1 MLDRRKK
8 EERRMKKNEKLYF
21 HGNGGFEQVDNKGRI
36 KDEEKIAITSANKGL
51 PCETAY
57 FVERDGLGFQMTHT
71 ERQNEESFY
80 THAFCFSGLSIGDIA
95 GKGEENDDISR
106 YIGTVCFASA
116 ADVNKFAES
125 RKEKIEPG
133 WVEIGS
139 KNETSG
145 NKTVPN
151 SNLVWKI
158 INGVI
163 CDKKQVRLIVPTD
176 YDLIATF
183 RCSVIEILKHVP
195 YGMWNR
201 FSFSV
206 NEANSEREVVFA
218 TGNSA
223 KDGEYLID
231 ASYEEA
237 SEPSSNFDWLIWK
250 CVVEDGYR
258 EKFYNEFE
266 SGLSAEACIE
276 DASYASYANAFRLTT
291 YKNLWECFKILS
303 NVLEEN
309 KENKAI
315 AKSQCC
321 EMRFIRE
328 LGMHKKNLGDVLT
341 SPESDFSQCKNL
353 QELDE
358 CIKKYSEFL
367 LRLSMMK
374 MSPNSE
380 LRIDTDA
387 AECLIERAT
396 PLEDQSPDEIIKK
409 THKHHAKLGKGL
421 EYLPALIPD
430 SVIKKRMQELE
441 AENGEA
447 SEKYLEDI
455 KAKLETALLGTS
467 GSSIDVHAG
476 SNEKNEN
483 VGAGR
488 DGACTGSKQ
497 GKNSGS
503 KRKGKQPSEPRKDRN
518 DNVRAKE
525 EPQDEKDTSD
535 SHDAGDLN
543 ADRSRGESDST
554 ATLEKLLEEMKEC
567 KEATIAD
574 DIQEKYS
581 KNVREAIERI
591 ENRIETE
598 RFKKIVEIVERVKNL
613 CCSDDIELLKAD
625 CKKREEADKQK
636 ESVLESMTSFKAFI
650 EWYCE
655 KGKQVNWRGECIDRL
670 RKNIQENVCVD
681 CSVKDLMHAA
691 QFVSGK
697 YDIYEDQTVYDAVKL
712 IIENGLVSIKVNKNK
727 TLDDI
732 REELLYLR
740 YLKPEEGDEYTI
752 KCLTEGYIAGS
763 SGKKNST
770 QEEKIVNQGPD
781 WWRKLKE
788 KLPCRKKT
796 DGNSGESSPFEIKL
810 GVALDLIREVDRRI
824 NNDNGQ
830 SCNHDKGEPT
840 GETRQFSGCSSRKN
854 DASTWDEC
862 KNAQLNESCI
872 RMLKECNLNEN
883 EKTELRRIEN
893 ELKKEFE
900 ESESQYMDSKSSNIR
915 LIVILILLVLIL
927 SFAGIYLYNYF
938 FAEDEELIPTQPPA
952 TTQSPATTQPTVE
965 PTVAPRESEWAKQ
978 LMKASIHMQKAQ
990 AERRKESKGFSRNS
1004 ERLTSAPESNE
1015 PVTTAGSQQ

>member
-1 MLDRRKK
+1 
-8 EERRMKKNEKLYF
+8 MKKNEKLYF

-36 KDEEKIAITSANKGL
+36 EDKKKIAITSANKGL
-51 PCETAY
+51 PCETVY
-57 FVERDGLGFQMTHT
+57 FDESDGLELRMTHT
-71 ERQNEESFY
+71 ERQNEISVY
-80 THAFCFSGLSIGDIA
+80 THAFCFSYLSIGDIA
-95 GKGEENDDISR
+95 GKGAENGDISR

-151 SNLVWKI
+151 RNLVWKI

-201 FSFSV
+201 FGFSV
-206 NEANSEREVVFA
+206 NEANSERMVVFA

-276 DASYASYANAFRLTT
+276 DASYASYANAFRLTA
-291 YKNLWECFKILS
+291 YKNLWERFKILS

-309 KENKAI
+309 KENKTI

-328 LGMHKKNLGDVLT
+328 LGMHRKNLGDVLI

-441 AENGEA
+441 AENGKA

-455 KAKLETALLGTS
+455 KPKLETVLRG
-467 GSSIDVHAG
+467 
-476 SNEKNEN
+476 
-483 VGAGR
+483 
-488 DGACTGSKQ
+488 
-497 GKNSGS
+497 
-503 KRKGKQPSEPRKDRN
+503 
-518 DNVRAKE
+518 
-525 EPQDEKDTSD
+525 TSD
-535 SHDAGDLN
+535 SHDTGDLN
-543 ADRSRGESDST
+543 ADSSRGESDSL
-554 ATLEKLLEEMKEC
+554 ATLKKLLEEMKEC
-567 KEATIAD
+567 KEATIAE
-574 DIQEKYS
+574 DIQKKYS
-581 KNVREAIERI
+581 KNVREAIERTA
-591 ENRIETE
+591 NGIETK
-598 RFKKIVEIVERVKNL
+598 RFEEIVN
-613 CCSDDIELLKAD
+613 CCKCVENFFCEEDIERLEAD
-625 CKKREEADKQK
+625 CEKRKEADEQK
-636 ESVLESMTSFKAFI
+636 ERVLESMTGFKAFI

-670 RKNIQENVCVD
+670 RKNIQENVCVV

-740 YLKPEEGDEYTI
+740 YLKPEEGDDYKI
-752 KCLTEGYIAGS
+752 KCLTEGYLAGS

-770 QEEKIVNQGPD
+770 QEAKVKNQGPTL
-781 WWRKLKE
+781 WRKFKE
-788 KLPCRKKT
+788 KLPCRKET
-796 DGNSGESSPFEIKL
+796 EFEIKL
-810 GVALDLIREVDRRI
+810 GVALDLIRKIEVSL
-824 NNDNGQ
+824 NGDN
-830 SCNHDKGEPT
+830 E
-840 GETRQFSGCSSRKN
+840 RSGDS
-854 DASTWDEC
+854 DWDEC
-862 KNAQLNESCI
+862 KDVQAKRDCI
-872 RMLKECNLNEN
+872 RMLKKCKLSEDKKKKL
-883 EKTELRRIEN
+883 KRIEN

-915 LIVILILLVLIL
+915 LIIILALLVLIL
-927 SFAGIYLYNYF
+927 SFVGIYLYNYF

-965 PTVAPRESEWAKQ
+965 PTVDPRESEWAKQ
-978 LMKASIHMQKAQ
+978 LMKASIYMQKAQ
-990 AERRKESKGFSRNS
+990 AERRKEFSRNS

-1015 PVTTAGSQQ
+1015 PVTTAGTQQ

>member
-1 MLDRRKK
+1 
-8 EERRMKKNEKLYF
+8 
-21 HGNGGFEQVDNKGRI
+21 
-36 KDEEKIAITSANKGL
+36 
-51 PCETAY
+51 
-57 FVERDGLGFQMTHT
+57 
-71 ERQNEESFY
+71 
-80 THAFCFSGLSIGDIA
+80 
-95 GKGEENDDISR
+95 
-106 YIGTVCFASA
+106 
-116 ADVNKFAES
+116 
-125 RKEKIEPG
+125 
-133 WVEIGS
+133 
-139 KNETSG
+139 
-145 NKTVPN
+145 
-151 SNLVWKI
+151 
-158 INGVI
+158 
-163 CDKKQVRLIVPTD
+163 
-176 YDLIATF
+176 
-183 RCSVIEILKHVP
+183 
-195 YGMWNR
+195 MWNR

-291 YKNLWECFKILS
+291 YKNLWECFKIIS

-441 AENGEA
+441 AENGKA

-455 KAKLETALLGTS
+455 KPELETALLGTS
-467 GSSIDVHAG
+467 GSLTDSSADSEEIG
-476 SNEKNEN
+476 ES
-483 VGAGR
+483 VGTGQ
-488 DGACTGSKQ
+488 GQTCTGPTR
-497 GKNSGS
+497 GKNSRL
-503 KRKGKQPSEPRKDRN
+503 KRGKDGRSMAEP
-518 DNVRAKE
+518 

-581 KNVREAIERI
+581 KNVREEIERI

-697 YDIYEDQTVYDAVKL
+697 YDIYEEQYVYDAVKL

-752 KCLTEGYIAGS
+752 KCLTEGYLAGS

-770 QEEKIVNQGPD
+770 QEEKIKNQGPER
-781 WWRKLKE
+781 WRKFKE
-788 KLPCRKKT
+788 KLPCRKET
-796 DGNSGESSPFEIKL
+796 EFEIKL
-810 GVALDLIREVDRRI
+810 GVALDLIRKIEVSL
-824 NNDNGQ
+824 NGDNERSGA
-830 SCNHDKGEPT
+830 SDSGNASD
-840 GETRQFSGCSSRKN
+840 ETSSSFSSLSRKN
-854 DASTWDEC
+854 VTSIWDEC
-862 KNAQLNESCI
+862 KDVQAKRDCI
-872 RMLKECNLNEN
+872 RMLKKCKLSEDKKNKL
-883 EKTELRRIEN
+883 KRIEN

-915 LIVILILLVLIL
+915 LIIILALVVLIL

-952 TTQSPATTQPTVE
+952 TAQSTAESISEVSIPTQPPATTLPTEAELVE
-965 PTVAPRESEWAKQ
+965 PPDRSVKELYNEWVRKQ
-978 LMKASIHMQKAQ
+978 Y
-990 AERRKESKGFSRNS
+990 
-1004 ERLTSAPESNE
+1004 TSAQ
-1015 PVTTAGSQQ
+1015 GSAPTENTSR

>member
-1 MLDRRKK
+1 
-8 EERRMKKNEKLYF
+8 MKKNEKLYF

-36 KDEEKIAITSANKGL
+36 EDKKKIAITSANKGL
-51 PCETAY
+51 PCETVY
-57 FVERDGLGFQMTHT
+57 FDESDGLELRMTHT
-71 ERQNEESFY
+71 ERQNEISVY
-80 THAFCFSGLSIGDIA
+80 THAFCFSYLSIGDIA
-95 GKGEENDDISR
+95 GKGAENGDISR

-151 SNLVWKI
+151 RNLVWKI

-201 FSFSV
+201 FGFSV
-206 NEANSEREVVFA
+206 NEANSERMVVFA

-276 DASYASYANAFRLTT
+276 DASYASYANAFRLTA
-291 YKNLWECFKILS
+291 YKNLWERFKILS

-309 KENKAI
+309 KENKTI

-328 LGMHKKNLGDVLT
+328 LGMHRKNLGDVLI

-441 AENGEA
+441 AENGKA

-455 KAKLETALLGTS
+455 KPKLETVLRG
-467 GSSIDVHAG
+467 
-476 SNEKNEN
+476 
-483 VGAGR
+483 
-488 DGACTGSKQ
+488 
-497 GKNSGS
+497 
-503 KRKGKQPSEPRKDRN
+503 
-518 DNVRAKE
+518 
-525 EPQDEKDTSD
+525 TSD
-535 SHDAGDLN
+535 SHDTGDLN
-543 ADRSRGESDST
+543 ADSSRGESDSL
-554 ATLEKLLEEMKEC
+554 ATLKKLLEEMKEC
-567 KEATIAD
+567 KEATIAE
-574 DIQEKYS
+574 DIQKKYS
-581 KNVREAIERI
+581 KNVREAIERTA
-591 ENRIETE
+591 NGIETK
-598 RFKKIVEIVERVKNL
+598 RFEEIVN
-613 CCSDDIELLKAD
+613 CCKCVENFFCEEDIERLEAD
-625 CKKREEADKQK
+625 CEKRKEADKQK
-636 ESVLESMTSFKAFI
+636 ERVLESMTGFKAFI

-670 RKNIQENVCVD
+670 RKNIQETVCVV

-740 YLKPEEGDEYTI
+740 YLKPEEGDDYKI
-752 KCLTEGYIAGS
+752 KCLTEGYLAGS

-770 QEEKIVNQGPD
+770 QEAKVKNQGPTL
-781 WWRKLKE
+781 WRKFKE
-788 KLPCRKKT
+788 KLPCRKET
-796 DGNSGESSPFEIKL
+796 EFEIKL
-810 GVALDLIREVDRRI
+810 GVALDLIRKIEVSL
-824 NNDNGQ
+824 NGDN
-830 SCNHDKGEPT
+830 E
-840 GETRQFSGCSSRKN
+840 RSGDS
-854 DASTWDEC
+854 DWDEC
-862 KNAQLNESCI
+862 KDVQAKRDCI
-872 RMLKECNLNEN
+872 RMLKKCKLSEDKKKKL
-883 EKTELRRIEN
+883 KRIEN

-915 LIVILILLVLIL
+915 LIIILALLVLIL
-927 SFAGIYLYNYF
+927 SFVGIYLYNYF

-965 PTVAPRESEWAKQ
+965 PTVDPRESEWAKQ
-978 LMKASIHMQKAQ
+978 LMKASIYMQKAQ
-990 AERRKESKGFSRNS
+990 AERRKEFSRNS

-1015 PVTTAGSQQ
+1015 PVTTAGTQQ

>member
-1 MLDRRKK
+1 
-8 EERRMKKNEKLYF
+8 MKKNEKLYF

-36 KDEEKIAITSANKGL
+36 EDKKKIAITSANKGL
-51 PCETAY
+51 PCETVY
-57 FVERDGLGFQMTHT
+57 FDESDGLELRMTHT
-71 ERQNEESFY
+71 ERQNEISVY
-80 THAFCFSGLSIGDIA
+80 THAFCFSYLSIGDIA
-95 GKGEENDDISR
+95 GKGAENGDISR

-151 SNLVWKI
+151 RNLVWKI

-201 FSFSV
+201 FGFSV
-206 NEANSEREVVFA
+206 NEANSERMVVFA

-276 DASYASYANAFRLTT
+276 DASYASYANAFRLTA
-291 YKNLWECFKILS
+291 YKNLWERFKILS

-309 KENKAI
+309 KENKTI

-328 LGMHKKNLGDVLT
+328 LGMHRKNLGDVLI

-441 AENGEA
+441 AENGKA

-455 KAKLETALLGTS
+455 KPKLETVLRG
-467 GSSIDVHAG
+467 
-476 SNEKNEN
+476 
-483 VGAGR
+483 
-488 DGACTGSKQ
+488 
-497 GKNSGS
+497 
-503 KRKGKQPSEPRKDRN
+503 
-518 DNVRAKE
+518 
-525 EPQDEKDTSD
+525 TSD
-535 SHDAGDLN
+535 SHDTGDLN
-543 ADRSRGESDST
+543 ADSSRGESDSL
-554 ATLEKLLEEMKEC
+554 ATLKKLLEEMKEC
-567 KEATIAD
+567 KEATIAE
-574 DIQEKYS
+574 DIQKKYS
-581 KNVREAIERI
+581 KNVREAIERTA
-591 ENRIETE
+591 NGIETK
-598 RFKKIVEIVERVKNL
+598 RFEEIVN
-613 CCSDDIELLKAD
+613 CCKCVENFFCEEDIERLEAD
-625 CKKREEADKQK
+625 CEKRKEADKQK
-636 ESVLESMTSFKAFI
+636 ERVLESMTGFKAFI

-670 RKNIQENVCVD
+670 RKNIQENVCVV

-740 YLKPEEGDEYTI
+740 YLKPEEGDDYKI
-752 KCLTEGYIAGS
+752 KCLTEGYLAGS

-770 QEEKIVNQGPD
+770 QEAKVKNQGPTL
-781 WWRKLKE
+781 WRKFKE
-788 KLPCRKKT
+788 KLPCRKET
-796 DGNSGESSPFEIKL
+796 EFEIKL
-810 GVALDLIREVDRRI
+810 GVALDLIRKIEVSL
-824 NNDNGQ
+824 NGDN
-830 SCNHDKGEPT
+830 E
-840 GETRQFSGCSSRKN
+840 RSGDS
-854 DASTWDEC
+854 DWDEC
-862 KNAQLNESCI
+862 KDVQAKRDCI
-872 RMLKECNLNEN
+872 RMLKKCKLSEDKKKKL
-883 EKTELRRIEN
+883 KRIEN

-915 LIVILILLVLIL
+915 LIIILALLVLIL
-927 SFAGIYLYNYF
+927 SFVGIYLYNYF

-965 PTVAPRESEWAKQ
+965 PTVDPRESEWAKQ
-978 LMKASIHMQKAQ
+978 LMKASIYMQKAQ
-990 AERRKESKGFSRNS
+990 AERRKEFSRNS
-1004 ERLTSAPESNE
+1004 ERLTSALESNE
-1015 PVTTAGSQQ
+1015 PVTTAGTQQ

>member
-1 MLDRRKK
+1 
-8 EERRMKKNEKLYF
+8 MKKNEKLYF

-36 KDEEKIAITSANKGL
+36 EDKKKIAITSANKGL
-51 PCETAY
+51 PCETVY
-57 FVERDGLGFQMTHT
+57 FDESDGLELRMTHT
-71 ERQNEESFY
+71 ERQNEISVY
-80 THAFCFSGLSIGDIA
+80 THAFCFSYLSIGDIA
-95 GKGEENDDISR
+95 GKGAENGDISR

-151 SNLVWKI
+151 RNLVWKI

-201 FSFSV
+201 FGFSV
-206 NEANSEREVVFA
+206 NEANSERMVVFA

-276 DASYASYANAFRLTT
+276 DASYASYANAFRLTA
-291 YKNLWECFKILS
+291 YKNLWERFKILS

-309 KENKAI
+309 KENKTI

-328 LGMHKKNLGDVLT
+328 LGMHRKNLGDVLI

-441 AENGEA
+441 AENGKA

-455 KAKLETALLGTS
+455 KPKLETVLRG
-467 GSSIDVHAG
+467 
-476 SNEKNEN
+476 
-483 VGAGR
+483 
-488 DGACTGSKQ
+488 
-497 GKNSGS
+497 
-503 KRKGKQPSEPRKDRN
+503 
-518 DNVRAKE
+518 
-525 EPQDEKDTSD
+525 TSD
-535 SHDAGDLN
+535 SHDTGDLN
-543 ADRSRGESDST
+543 ADSSRGESDSL
-554 ATLEKLLEEMKEC
+554 ATLKKLLEEMKEC
-567 KEATIAD
+567 KEATIAE
-574 DIQEKYS
+574 DIQKKYS
-581 KNVREAIERI
+581 KNVREAIERTA
-591 ENRIETE
+591 NGIETK
-598 RFKKIVEIVERVKNL
+598 RFEEIVN
-613 CCSDDIELLKAD
+613 CCKCVENFFCKEDIERLEAD
-625 CKKREEADKQK
+625 CEKRKEADKQK
-636 ESVLESMTSFKAFI
+636 ERVLESMTGFKAFI

-670 RKNIQENVCVD
+670 RKNIQENVCVV

-740 YLKPEEGDEYTI
+740 YLKPEEGDDYKI
-752 KCLTEGYIAGS
+752 KCLTEGYLAGS

-770 QEEKIVNQGPD
+770 QEAKVKNQGPTL
-781 WWRKLKE
+781 WRKFKE
-788 KLPCRKKT
+788 KLPCRKET
-796 DGNSGESSPFEIKL
+796 EFEIKL
-810 GVALDLIREVDRRI
+810 GVALDLIRKIEVSL
-824 NNDNGQ
+824 NGDN
-830 SCNHDKGEPT
+830 E
-840 GETRQFSGCSSRKN
+840 RSGDS
-854 DASTWDEC
+854 DWDEC
-862 KNAQLNESCI
+862 KDVQAKRDCI
-872 RMLKECNLNEN
+872 RMLKKCKLSEDKKKKL
-883 EKTELRRIEN
+883 KRIEN

-915 LIVILILLVLIL
+915 LIIILALLVLIL
-927 SFAGIYLYNYF
+927 SFVGIYLYNYF

-965 PTVAPRESEWAKQ
+965 PTVDPRESEWAKQ
-978 LMKASIHMQKAQ
+978 LMKASIYMQKAQ
-990 AERRKESKGFSRNS
+990 AERRKEFSRNS

-1015 PVTTAGSQQ
+1015 PVTTAGTQQ

>member
-36 KDEEKIAITSANKGL
+36 EDKKKIAITSANKGL
-51 PCETAY
+51 PCETVY
-57 FVERDGLGFQMTHT
+57 FDESDGLELRMTHT
-71 ERQNEESFY
+71 ERQNEIAFY
-80 THAFCFSGLSIGDIA
+80 THAFCFSYLSIGDIA

-151 SNLVWKI
+151 RNLVWKI

-441 AENGEA
+441 AENGKA

-455 KAKLETALLGTS
+455 KPELETALLGTS
-467 GSSIDVHAG
+467 GSLTDSSADSEEIG
-476 SNEKNEN
+476 ES
-483 VGAGR
+483 VGTGQ
-488 DGACTGSKQ
+488 GQTCTGPTR
-497 GKNSGS
+497 GKNSRL
-503 KRKGKQPSEPRKDRN
+503 KRGKDGRSMAEP
-518 DNVRAKE
+518 

-581 KNVREAIERI
+581 KNVREEIERI

-697 YDIYEDQTVYDAVKL
+697 YDIYEEQYVYDAVKL

-752 KCLTEGYIAGS
+752 KCLTEGYLAGS

-770 QEEKIVNQGPD
+770 QEEKIKNQGPER
-781 WWRKLKE
+781 WRKFKE
-788 KLPCRKKT
+788 KLPCRKET
-796 DGNSGESSPFEIKL
+796 EFEIKL
-810 GVALDLIREVDRRI
+810 GVALDLIRKIEVSL
-824 NNDNGQ
+824 NGDNERSGA
-830 SCNHDKGEPT
+830 SDSGNASD
-840 GETRQFSGCSSRKN
+840 ETSSSFSSLSRKN
-854 DASTWDEC
+854 VTSIWDEC
-862 KNAQLNESCI
+862 KDVQAKRDCI
-872 RMLKECNLNEN
+872 RMLKKCKLSEDKKKKL
-883 EKTELRRIEN
+883 KQIEN

-915 LIVILILLVLIL
+915 LIIILALVVLIL

-938 FAEDEELIPTQPPA
+938 FAEDEEPIPTQPPATAQPTVEPTSEAPIPTQPPA
-952 TTQSPATTQPTVE
+952 TTLPTEAELVE
-965 PTVAPRESEWAKQ
+965 PPDRSVKEQYNEWVRKQ
-978 LMKASIHMQKAQ
+978 Y
-990 AERRKESKGFSRNS
+990 
-1004 ERLTSAPESNE
+1004 TSAQ
-1015 PVTTAGSQQ
+1015 GSAPTENTSR

>member
-1 MLDRRKK
+1 
-8 EERRMKKNEKLYF
+8 MKKNEKLYF

-36 KDEEKIAITSANKGL
+36 ENEEKIAITSANKGL
-51 PCETAY
+51 PCETVY
-57 FVERDGLGFQMTHT
+57 FDESDGLELRMTHT
-71 ERQNEESFY
+71 ERQNEIAFY

-133 WVEIGS
+133 WIEIGS

-151 SNLVWKI
+151 RNLVWKI

-206 NEANSEREVVFA
+206 NEADSKCKVVFE

-231 ASYEEA
+231 APYNEK
-237 SEPSSNFDWLIWK
+237 SEPRNNFDWLIWK

-380 LRIDTDA
+380 LRIDTGA

-430 SVIKKRMQELE
+430 SVIKKRMQKLE
-441 AENGEA
+441 AKNREA

-455 KAKLETALLGTS
+455 KPKLETALRGTS
-467 GSSIDVHAG
+467 GSLTNG
-476 SNEKNEN
+476 SADSEAKDES
-483 VGAGR
+483 VGTGQ
-488 DGACTGSKQ
+488 GKTCTGLKQ
-497 GKNSGS
+497 GK
-503 KRKGKQPSEPRKDRN
+503 KRRPRRKGKQPSESGKDRN

-543 ADRSRGESDST
+543 ADRSRGESDPT
-554 ATLEKLLEEMKEC
+554 ATLKKLLEEMKER
-567 KEATIAD
+567 KEATID
-574 DIQEKYS
+574 KDIRQKYS

-591 ENRIETE
+591 ANGIETK
-598 RFKKIVEIVERVKNL
+598 RFEKIVNCCKCVENFF
-613 CCSDDIELLKAD
+613 CEEDIERLEAD
-625 CKKREEADKQK
+625 CEKRKEADKQK
-636 ESVLESMTSFKAFI
+636 ESVLKSMTGFKAFI

-655 KGKQVNWRGECIDRL
+655 KGKQVNWQGECIDRL
-670 RKNIQENVCVD
+670 RKNISEQGCVD

-712 IIENGLVSIKVNKNK
+712 IIENGLVSIMASRSK
-727 TLDDI
+727 TLADI

-740 YLKPEEGDEYTI
+740 YLKPEEGDDYKI
-752 KCLTEGYIAGS
+752 KCLTEGYLAGS

-770 QEEKIVNQGPD
+770 QEEKIQNKGSKHL
-781 WWRKLKE
+781 RRLKE
-788 KLPCRKKT
+788 KHPCRKET
-796 DGNSGESSPFEIKL
+796 EFEIKL
-810 GVALDLIREVDRRI
+810 GVALDLIRKIEVSL
-824 NNDNGQ
+824 NGDNERSGA
-830 SCNHDKGEPT
+830 SDSGNASD
-840 GETRQFSGCSSRKN
+840 ETSSSSSSLSRKN
-854 DASTWDEC
+854 VTSIWDEC
-862 KNAQLNESCI
+862 KDVQAKRDCI
-872 RMLKECNLNEN
+872 RMLKKCKLSEDKKKKL
-883 EKTELRRIEN
+883 KRIEN
-893 ELKKEFE
+893 ELKK
-900 ESESQYMDSKSSNIR
+900 SLKSR
-915 LIVILILLVLIL
+915 
-927 SFAGIYLYNYF
+927 
-938 FAEDEELIPTQPPA
+938 
-952 TTQSPATTQPTVE
+952 
-965 PTVAPRESEWAKQ
+965 R
-978 LMKASIHMQKAQ
+978 ASIWTLNRAIY
-990 AERRKESKGFSRNS
+990 G
-1004 ERLTSAPESNE
+1004 
-1015 PVTTAGSQQ
+1015 

>member
-1 MLDRRKK
+1 
-8 EERRMKKNEKLYF
+8 MKKNEKLYF

-36 KDEEKIAITSANKGL
+36 EDKKKIAITSANKGL
-51 PCETAY
+51 PCETVY
-57 FVERDGLGFQMTHT
+57 FDESDGLELRMTHT
-71 ERQNEESFY
+71 ERQNEISVY
-80 THAFCFSGLSIGDIA
+80 THAFCFYYLSIGDIA
-95 GKGEENDDISR
+95 GKGAENGDISR

-151 SNLVWKI
+151 RNLVWKI

-201 FSFSV
+201 FGFSV
-206 NEANSEREVVFA
+206 NEANSERMVVFA

-276 DASYASYANAFRLTT
+276 DASYASYANAFRLTA
-291 YKNLWECFKILS
+291 YKNLWERFKILS

-309 KENKAI
+309 KENKTI

-328 LGMHKKNLGDVLT
+328 LGMHRKNLGDVLI

-441 AENGEA
+441 AENGKA

-455 KAKLETALLGTS
+455 KPKLETVLRG
-467 GSSIDVHAG
+467 
-476 SNEKNEN
+476 
-483 VGAGR
+483 
-488 DGACTGSKQ
+488 
-497 GKNSGS
+497 
-503 KRKGKQPSEPRKDRN
+503 
-518 DNVRAKE
+518 
-525 EPQDEKDTSD
+525 TSD
-535 SHDAGDLN
+535 SHDTGDLN
-543 ADRSRGESDST
+543 ADSSRGESDSL
-554 ATLEKLLEEMKEC
+554 ATLKKLLEEMKEC
-567 KEATIAD
+567 KEATIAE
-574 DIQEKYS
+574 DIQKKYS
-581 KNVREAIERI
+581 KNVREAIERTA
-591 ENRIETE
+591 NGIETK
-598 RFKKIVEIVERVKNL
+598 RFEEIVN
-613 CCSDDIELLKAD
+613 CCKCVENFFCEEDIERLEAD
-625 CKKREEADKQK
+625 CEKRKEADKQK
-636 ESVLESMTSFKAFI
+636 ERVLESMTGFKAFI

-670 RKNIQENVCVD
+670 RKNIQENVCVV

-740 YLKPEEGDEYTI
+740 YLKPEEGDDYKI
-752 KCLTEGYIAGS
+752 KCLTEGYLAGS

-770 QEEKIVNQGPD
+770 QEAKVKNQGPTL
-781 WWRKLKE
+781 WRKFKE
-788 KLPCRKKT
+788 KLPCRKET
-796 DGNSGESSPFEIKL
+796 EFEIKL
-810 GVALDLIREVDRRI
+810 GVALDLIRKIEVSL
-824 NNDNGQ
+824 NGDN
-830 SCNHDKGEPT
+830 E
-840 GETRQFSGCSSRKN
+840 RSGDS
-854 DASTWDEC
+854 DWDEC
-862 KNAQLNESCI
+862 KDVQAKRDCI
-872 RMLKECNLNEN
+872 RMLKKCKLSEDKKKKL
-883 EKTELRRIEN
+883 KRIEN

-915 LIVILILLVLIL
+915 LIIILALLVLIL

-965 PTVAPRESEWAKQ
+965 PTVDPRESEWAKQ
-978 LMKASIHMQKAQ
+978 LMKASIYMQKAQ
-990 AERRKESKGFSRNS
+990 AERRKEFSRNS

-1015 PVTTAGSQQ
+1015 PVTTAGTQQ

>member
-1 MLDRRKK
+1 
-8 EERRMKKNEKLYF
+8 MKKNEKLYF

-36 KDEEKIAITSANKGL
+36 EDKKKIAITSANKGL
-51 PCETAY
+51 PCETVY
-57 FVERDGLGFQMTHT
+57 FDESDGLELRMTHT
-71 ERQNEESFY
+71 ERQNEISVY
-80 THAFCFSGLSIGDIA
+80 THAFCFSYLSIGDIA
-95 GKGEENDDISR
+95 GKGAENGDISR
-106 YIGTVCFASA
+106 YIGTVCFAST

-151 SNLVWKI
+151 RNLVWKI

-201 FSFSV
+201 FGFSV
-206 NEANSEREVVFA
+206 NEANSERMVVFA

-276 DASYASYANAFRLTT
+276 DASYASYANAFRLTA
-291 YKNLWECFKILS
+291 YKNLWERFKILS

-309 KENKAI
+309 KENKTI

-328 LGMHKKNLGDVLT
+328 LGMHRKNLGDVLI

-441 AENGEA
+441 AENGKA

-455 KAKLETALLGTS
+455 KPKLETVLRG
-467 GSSIDVHAG
+467 
-476 SNEKNEN
+476 
-483 VGAGR
+483 
-488 DGACTGSKQ
+488 
-497 GKNSGS
+497 
-503 KRKGKQPSEPRKDRN
+503 
-518 DNVRAKE
+518 
-525 EPQDEKDTSD
+525 TSD
-535 SHDAGDLN
+535 SHDTGDLN
-543 ADRSRGESDST
+543 ADSSRGESDSL
-554 ATLEKLLEEMKEC
+554 ATLKKLLEEMKEC
-567 KEATIAD
+567 KEATIAE
-574 DIQEKYS
+574 DIQKKYS
-581 KNVREAIERI
+581 KNVREAIERTA
-591 ENRIETE
+591 NGIETK
-598 RFKKIVEIVERVKNL
+598 RFEEIVN
-613 CCSDDIELLKAD
+613 CCKCVENFFCEEDIERLEAD
-625 CKKREEADKQK
+625 CEKRKEADKQK
-636 ESVLESMTSFKAFI
+636 ERVLESMTGFKAFI

-670 RKNIQENVCVD
+670 RKNIQENVCVV

-740 YLKPEEGDEYTI
+740 YLKPEEGDDYKI
-752 KCLTEGYIAGS
+752 KCLTEGYLAGS

-770 QEEKIVNQGPD
+770 QEAKVKNQGPTL
-781 WWRKLKE
+781 WRKFKE
-788 KLPCRKKT
+788 KLPCRKET
-796 DGNSGESSPFEIKL
+796 EFEIKL
-810 GVALDLIREVDRRI
+810 GVALDLIRKIEVSL
-824 NNDNGQ
+824 NGDN
-830 SCNHDKGEPT
+830 E
-840 GETRQFSGCSSRKN
+840 RSG
-854 DASTWDEC
+854 
-862 KNAQLNESCI
+862 
-872 RMLKECNLNEN
+872 
-883 EKTELRRIEN
+883 
-893 ELKKEFE
+893 
-900 ESESQYMDSKSSNIR
+900 DS
-915 LIVILILLVLIL
+915 
-927 SFAGIYLYNYF
+927 F
-938 FAEDEELIPTQPPA
+938 
-952 TTQSPATTQPTVE
+952 
-965 PTVAPRESEWAKQ
+965 
-978 LMKASIHMQKAQ
+978 MM
-990 AERRKESKGFSRNS
+990 
-1004 ERLTSAPESNE
+1004 
-1015 PVTTAGSQQ
+1015 

>member
-1 MLDRRKK
+1 
-8 EERRMKKNEKLYF
+8 MKKNEKLYF

-36 KDEEKIAITSANKGL
+36 ENEEKIAITSANKGL
-51 PCETAY
+51 PCETVY
-57 FVERDGLGFQMTHT
+57 FDESDGLELRMTHT
-71 ERQNEESFY
+71 ERQNEIAFY
-80 THAFCFSGLSIGDIA
+80 THAFCFSYLSIGDIA

-106 YIGTVCFASA
+106 YIETVCFASA

-151 SNLVWKI
+151 RNLVWKI

-430 SVIKKRMQELE
+430 SVIKKRRQELE
-441 AENGEA
+441 AENRKA

-497 GKNSGS
+497 GENRGS
-503 KRKGKQPSEPRKDRN
+503 KRKGKQPSEPRKDEH
-518 DNVRAKE
+518 DNVRAE
-525 EPQDEKDTSD
+525 EESQDKKNTCGSYDT
-535 SHDAGDLN
+535 GDLN
-543 ADRSRGESDST
+543 ADSSRGESDSLT
-554 ATLEKLLEEMKEC
+554 AFNELLKEMKEY
-567 KEATIAD
+567 KEATVDEEIKK
-574 DIQEKYS
+574 KYS
-581 KNVREAIERI
+581 NTVCEVIERI
-591 ENRIETE
+591 ANGIETE
-598 RFKKIVEIVERVKNL
+598 RFEKIVNCCKCVENFFRGE
-613 CCSDDIELLKAD
+613 DIKRLEAD
-625 CKKREEADKQK
+625 CEKRKEADKQK
-636 ESVLESMTSFKAFI
+636 ERVLESMTSFKAFI

-670 RKNIQENVCVD
+670 RKNISEQGCVD

-712 IIENGLVSIKVNKNK
+712 IIENGLVSIMASRSK
-727 TLDDI
+727 TLADI

-740 YLKPEEGDEYTI
+740 YLKPEEGDDYKI
-752 KCLTEGYIAGS
+752 KCLTEGYLAGS

-770 QEEKIVNQGPD
+770 QEEKIQNKGSKHL
-781 WWRKLKE
+781 RRLKE
-788 KLPCRKKT
+788 KHPCRKET
-796 DGNSGESSPFEIKL
+796 EFEIKL
-810 GVALDLIREVDRRI
+810 GVALDLIRKIEVSL
-824 NNDNGQ
+824 NG
-830 SCNHDKGEPT
+830 DDE
-840 GETRQFSGCSSRKN
+840 RSGDS
-854 DASTWDEC
+854 DWDEC
-862 KNAQLNESCI
+862 KDVQAKRDCI
-872 RMLKECNLNEN
+872 RMLKKCKLSEDKKKKL
-883 EKTELRRIEN
+883 KQIEN

-900 ESESQYMDSKSSNIR
+900 ESKSQYMDSKSSNIR
-915 LIVILILLVLIL
+915 LIIILALVVLIL

-938 FAEDEELIPTQPPA
+938 FAEDEEPIPTQPPATAQPTVEPTSEAPIPTQPPA
-952 TTQSPATTQPTVE
+952 TTLPTEAELVE
-965 PTVAPRESEWAKQ
+965 PPDRSVKEQYNEWVRKQ
-978 LMKASIHMQKAQ
+978 Y
-990 AERRKESKGFSRNS
+990 
-1004 ERLTSAPESNE
+1004 TSAQ
-1015 PVTTAGSQQ
+1015 GSAPTENTSR

>member
-21 HGNGGFEQVDNKGRI
+21 HGNGGYEQVDNKGRI
-36 KDEEKIAITSANKGL
+36 KDEEKIAITSANESM
-51 PCETAY
+51 PCETVY
-57 FVERDGLGFQMTHT
+57 FDEKDGLELRMTHT
-71 ERQNEESFY
+71 ERQNEIAFY
-80 THAFCFSGLSIGDIA
+80 THAFCFSYLSIGDIA

-151 SNLVWKI
+151 RNLVWKI

-430 SVIKKRMQELE
+430 SVIKKRRQELE

-455 KAKLETALLGTS
+455 KPKLETALRGTS
-467 GSSIDVHAG
+467 GSLTNG
-476 SNEKNEN
+476 SADSEAKDES
-483 VGAGR
+483 VGTGQ
-488 DGACTGSKQ
+488 GKTCTGLKQ
-497 GKNSGS
+497 GK
-503 KRKGKQPSEPRKDRN
+503 KRRPRRKGKQPSEPRKDRN

-543 ADRSRGESDST
+543 ADRSRGESDPII
-554 ATLEKLLEEMKEC
+554 AALKKLLEEMKEC
-567 KEATIAD
+567 KEATIAE
-574 DIQEKYS
+574 DIQKKYS
-581 KNVREAIERI
+581 KNVREAIERTA
-591 ENRIETE
+591 NGIETK
-598 RFKKIVEIVERVKNL
+598 RFEEIVN
-613 CCSDDIELLKAD
+613 CCKCVENFFCEEDIERLKAD
-625 CKKREEADKQK
+625 CEKRKEADKQK
-636 ESVLESMTSFKAFI
+636 ESVLKSMTGFKAFI

-655 KGKQVNWRGECIDRL
+655 KGKQVNWQGECIDRL
-670 RKNIQENVCVD
+670 RKNISEQGCVD

-697 YDIYEDQTVYDAVKL
+697 YDIYEEQYVYDAVKL

-752 KCLTEGYIAGS
+752 KCLTEGYLAGS

-770 QEEKIVNQGPD
+770 QEEKIKNQGPER
-781 WWRKLKE
+781 WRKFKE
-788 KLPCRKKT
+788 KLPCRKET
-796 DGNSGESSPFEIKL
+796 EFEIKL
-810 GVALDLIREVDRRI
+810 GVALDLIRKIEVSL
-824 NNDNGQ
+824 NGDNERSGA
-830 SCNHDKGEPT
+830 SDSGNASD
-840 GETRQFSGCSSRKN
+840 ETSSSFSSLSRKN
-854 DASTWDEC
+854 VTSIWDEC
-862 KNAQLNESCI
+862 KDVQAKRDCI
-872 RMLKECNLNEN
+872 RMLKKCKLSEDKKNKL
-883 EKTELRRIEN
+883 KRIEN

-915 LIVILILLVLIL
+915 LIIILALVVLIL

-952 TTQSPATTQPTVE
+952 TAQSTAESISEVSIPTQPPATTLPTEAELVE
-965 PTVAPRESEWAKQ
+965 PPDRSVKELYNEWVRKQ
-978 LMKASIHMQKAQ
+978 Y
-990 AERRKESKGFSRNS
+990 
-1004 ERLTSAPESNE
+1004 TSAQ
-1015 PVTTAGSQQ
+1015 GSAPTENTSR

>member
-1 MLDRRKK
+1 
-8 EERRMKKNEKLYF
+8 MKKNEKLYF
-21 HGNGGFEQVDNKGRI
+21 HGNGGYEQVDNKGRI
-36 KDEEKIAITSANKGL
+36 KDEEKIAITSANESM
-51 PCETAY
+51 PCETVY
-57 FVERDGLGFQMTHT
+57 FDEKDGLELRMTHT
-71 ERQNEESFY
+71 ERQNEIAFY
-80 THAFCFSGLSIGDIA
+80 THAFCFSYLSIGDIA

-151 SNLVWKI
+151 RNLVWKI

-430 SVIKKRMQELE
+430 SVIKKRRQELE

-455 KAKLETALLGTS
+455 KPKLETALRGTS
-467 GSSIDVHAG
+467 GSLTNG
-476 SNEKNEN
+476 SADSEAKDES
-483 VGAGR
+483 VGTGQ
-488 DGACTGSKQ
+488 GKTCTGLKQ
-497 GKNSGS
+497 GK
-503 KRKGKQPSEPRKDRN
+503 KRRPRRKGKQPSEPRKDRN

-543 ADRSRGESDST
+543 ADRSRGESDPII
-554 ATLEKLLEEMKEC
+554 AALKKLLEEMKEC
-567 KEATIAD
+567 KEATIAE
-574 DIQEKYS
+574 DIQKKYS
-581 KNVREAIERI
+581 KNVREAIERTA
-591 ENRIETE
+591 NGIETK
-598 RFKKIVEIVERVKNL
+598 RFEEIVN
-613 CCSDDIELLKAD
+613 CCKCVENFFCEEDIERLKAD
-625 CKKREEADKQK
+625 CEKRKEADKQK
-636 ESVLESMTSFKAFI
+636 ESVLKSMTGFKAFI

-655 KGKQVNWRGECIDRL
+655 KGKQVNWQGECIDRL
-670 RKNIQENVCVD
+670 RKNISEQGCVD

-697 YDIYEDQTVYDAVKL
+697 YDIYEEQYVYDAVKL

-752 KCLTEGYIAGS
+752 KCLTEGYLAGS

-770 QEEKIVNQGPD
+770 QEEKIKNQGPER
-781 WWRKLKE
+781 WRKFKE
-788 KLPCRKKT
+788 KLPCRKET
-796 DGNSGESSPFEIKL
+796 EFEI
-810 GVALDLIREVDRRI
+810 
-824 NNDNGQ
+824 
-830 SCNHDKGEPT
+830 
-840 GETRQFSGCSSRKN
+840 
-854 DASTWDEC
+854 
-862 KNAQLNESCI
+862 
-872 RMLKECNLNEN
+872 
-883 EKTELRRIEN
+883 
-893 ELKKEFE
+893 
-900 ESESQYMDSKSSNIR
+900 
-915 LIVILILLVLIL
+915 
-927 SFAGIYLYNYF
+927 
-938 FAEDEELIPTQPPA
+938 
-952 TTQSPATTQPTVE
+952 
-965 PTVAPRESEWAKQ
+965 
-978 LMKASIHMQKAQ
+978 
-990 AERRKESKGFSRNS
+990 
-1004 ERLTSAPESNE
+1004 
-1015 PVTTAGSQQ
+1015 

>member
-36 KDEEKIAITSANKGL
+36 EDKKKIAITSANKGL
-51 PCETAY
+51 PCETVY
-57 FVERDGLGFQMTHT
+57 FDESDGLELRMTHT
-71 ERQNEESFY
+71 ERQNEISVY
-80 THAFCFSGLSIGDIA
+80 THAFCFSYLSIGDIA
-95 GKGEENDDISR
+95 GKGAENGDISR

-151 SNLVWKI
+151 RNLVWKI

-201 FSFSV
+201 FGFSV
-206 NEANSEREVVFA
+206 NEANSERMVVFA

-276 DASYASYANAFRLTT
+276 DASYASYANAFRLTA
-291 YKNLWECFKILS
+291 YKNLWERFKILS

-309 KENKAI
+309 KENKTI

-328 LGMHKKNLGDVLT
+328 LGMHRKNLGDVLI

-441 AENGEA
+441 AENGKA

-455 KAKLETALLGTS
+455 KPKLETVLRG
-467 GSSIDVHAG
+467 
-476 SNEKNEN
+476 
-483 VGAGR
+483 
-488 DGACTGSKQ
+488 
-497 GKNSGS
+497 
-503 KRKGKQPSEPRKDRN
+503 
-518 DNVRAKE
+518 
-525 EPQDEKDTSD
+525 TSD
-535 SHDAGDLN
+535 SHDTGDLN
-543 ADRSRGESDST
+543 ADSSRGESDSL
-554 ATLEKLLEEMKEC
+554 ATLKKLLEEMKEC
-567 KEATIAD
+567 KEATIAE
-574 DIQEKYS
+574 DIQKKYS
-581 KNVREAIERI
+581 KNVREAIERTA
-591 ENRIETE
+591 NGIETK
-598 RFKKIVEIVERVKNL
+598 RFEEIVN
-613 CCSDDIELLKAD
+613 CCKCVENFFCEEDIERLEAD
-625 CKKREEADKQK
+625 CEKRKEADKQK
-636 ESVLESMTSFKAFI
+636 ERVLESMTGFKAFI

-670 RKNIQENVCVD
+670 RKNIQENVCVV

-740 YLKPEEGDEYTI
+740 YLKPEEGDDYKI
-752 KCLTEGYIAGS
+752 KCLTEGYLAGS

-770 QEEKIVNQGPD
+770 QEAKVKNQGPTL
-781 WWRKLKE
+781 WRKFKE
-788 KLPCRKKT
+788 KLPCRKET
-796 DGNSGESSPFEIKL
+796 EFEIKL
-810 GVALDLIREVDRRI
+810 GVALDLIRKIEVSL
-824 NNDNGQ
+824 NGDN
-830 SCNHDKGEPT
+830 E
-840 GETRQFSGCSSRKN
+840 RSGDS
-854 DASTWDEC
+854 DWDEC
-862 KNAQLNESCI
+862 KDVQAKRDCI
-872 RMLKECNLNEN
+872 RMLKKCKLSEDKKKKL
-883 EKTELRRIEN
+883 KRIEN

-915 LIVILILLVLIL
+915 LIIILALLVLIL

-965 PTVAPRESEWAKQ
+965 PTVDPRESEWAKQ
-978 LMKASIHMQKAQ
+978 LMKASIYMQKAQ
-990 AERRKESKGFSRNS
+990 AERRKEFSRNS

-1015 PVTTAGSQQ
+1015 PVTTAGTQQ

>member
-36 KDEEKIAITSANKGL
+36 ENEEKIAITSANKGL
-51 PCETAY
+51 PCETVY
-57 FVERDGLGFQMTHT
+57 FDESDGLELRMTHT
-71 ERQNEESFY
+71 ERQNEIAFY
-80 THAFCFSGLSIGDIA
+80 THAFCFSYLSIGDIA

-106 YIGTVCFASA
+106 YIETVCFASA

-151 SNLVWKI
+151 RNLVWKI

-430 SVIKKRMQELE
+430 SVIKKRRQELE
-441 AENGEA
+441 AENRKA

-497 GKNSGS
+497 GENRGS
-503 KRKGKQPSEPRKDRN
+503 KRKGKQPSEPRKDEH
-518 DNVRAKE
+518 DNVRAE
-525 EPQDEKDTSD
+525 EESQDKKNTCGSYDT
-535 SHDAGDLN
+535 GDLN
-543 ADRSRGESDST
+543 ADSSRGESDSLT
-554 ATLEKLLEEMKEC
+554 AFNELLKEMKEY
-567 KEATIAD
+567 KEATVDEEIKK
-574 DIQEKYS
+574 KYS
-581 KNVREAIERI
+581 NTVCEVIERI
-591 ENRIETE
+591 ANGIETE
-598 RFKKIVEIVERVKNL
+598 RFEKIVNCCKCVENFFRGE
-613 CCSDDIELLKAD
+613 DIKRLEAD
-625 CKKREEADKQK
+625 CEKRKEADKQK
-636 ESVLESMTSFKAFI
+636 ERVLESMTSFKAFI

-670 RKNIQENVCVD
+670 RKNISEQGCVD

-712 IIENGLVSIKVNKNK
+712 IIENGLVSIMASRSK
-727 TLDDI
+727 TLADI

-740 YLKPEEGDEYTI
+740 YLKPEEGDDYKI
-752 KCLTEGYIAGS
+752 KCLTEGYLAGS

-770 QEEKIVNQGPD
+770 QEEKIQNKGSKHL
-781 WWRKLKE
+781 RRLKE
-788 KLPCRKKT
+788 KHPCRKET
-796 DGNSGESSPFEIKL
+796 EFEIKL
-810 GVALDLIREVDRRI
+810 GVALDLIRKIEVSL
-824 NNDNGQ
+824 NG
-830 SCNHDKGEPT
+830 DDE
-840 GETRQFSGCSSRKN
+840 RSGDS
-854 DASTWDEC
+854 DWDEC
-862 KNAQLNESCI
+862 KDVQAKRDCI
-872 RMLKECNLNEN
+872 RMLKKCKLSEDKKKKL
-883 EKTELRRIEN
+883 KQIEN

-900 ESESQYMDSKSSNIR
+900 ESKSQYMDSKSSNIR
-915 LIVILILLVLIL
+915 LIIILALVVLIL

-938 FAEDEELIPTQPPA
+938 FAEDEEPIPTQPPATAQPTVEPTSEAPIPTQPPA
-952 TTQSPATTQPTVE
+952 TTLPTEAELVE
-965 PTVAPRESEWAKQ
+965 PPDRSVKEQYNEWVRKQ
-978 LMKASIHMQKAQ
+978 Y
-990 AERRKESKGFSRNS
+990 
-1004 ERLTSAPESNE
+1004 TSAQ
-1015 PVTTAGSQQ
+1015 GSAPTENTSR

>member
-1 MLDRRKK
+1 
-8 EERRMKKNEKLYF
+8 MKKNEKLYF

-36 KDEEKIAITSANKGL
+36 EDKKKIAITSANKGL
-51 PCETAY
+51 PCETVY
-57 FVERDGLGFQMTHT
+57 FDESDGLELRMTHT
-71 ERQNEESFY
+71 ERQNEIAFY
-80 THAFCFSGLSIGDIA
+80 THAFCFSYLSIGDIA

-151 SNLVWKI
+151 RNLVWKI

-441 AENGEA
+441 AENGKA

-455 KAKLETALLGTS
+455 KPKLETVLRG
-467 GSSIDVHAG
+467 
-476 SNEKNEN
+476 
-483 VGAGR
+483 
-488 DGACTGSKQ
+488 
-497 GKNSGS
+497 
-503 KRKGKQPSEPRKDRN
+503 
-518 DNVRAKE
+518 
-525 EPQDEKDTSD
+525 TSD

-543 ADRSRGESDST
+543 ADRSRGESDPT
-554 ATLEKLLEEMKEC
+554 ATLKKLLEEMKERR
-567 KEATIAD
+567 EATID
-574 DIQEKYS
+574 EDIHEKYS
-581 KNVREAIERI
+581 KNVCEAIERI
-591 ENRIETE
+591 ANGIETE
-598 RFKKIVEIVERVKNL
+598 RFEKIVNCCKCVENFF
-613 CCSDDIELLKAD
+613 CEGDIKRLEAD
-625 CKKREEADKQK
+625 CEKRKEADKQK
-636 ESVLESMTSFKAFI
+636 ERVLESMTGFKAFI

-670 RKNIQENVCVD
+670 RKNIQENVCVV

-740 YLKPEEGDEYTI
+740 YLKPEEGDDCKI
-752 KCLTEGYIAGS
+752 KCLTEGYLAGS

-770 QEEKIVNQGPD
+770 QEEKIQNKGSKPL
-781 WWRKLKE
+781 RELKE
-788 KLPCRKKT
+788 KLPCRKET
-796 DGNSGESSPFEIKL
+796 EFEIKL
-810 GVALDLIREVDRRI
+810 GVALDLIRKIEVSL
-824 NNDNGQ
+824 NGDN
-830 SCNHDKGEPT
+830 E
-840 GETRQFSGCSSRKN
+840 RSGDS
-854 DASTWDEC
+854 DWDEC
-862 KNAQLNESCI
+862 KDVQAKRDCI
-872 RMLKECNLNEN
+872 RMLKKCKVNEN
-883 EKTELRRIEN
+883 EKTKLRRIEN
-893 ELKKEFE
+893 ELKTEPGK
-900 ESESQYMDSKSSNIR
+900 SADRDHDTKSSNIR
-915 LIVILILLVLIL
+915 LIVILISLVLIL

-938 FAEDEELIPTQPPA
+938 FAEDEEPIPTQPPA
-952 TTQSPATTQPTVE
+952 TAQPTATTQPTVE
-965 PTVAPRESEWAKQ
+965 PTVDPRESEWAKQ
-978 LMKASIHMQKAQ
+978 LMKASIYMQKAQ
-990 AERRKESKGFSRNS
+990 AERRKESKEFSRNS

>member
-1 MLDRRKK
+1 
-8 EERRMKKNEKLYF
+8 MKKNEKLYF

-36 KDEEKIAITSANKGL
+36 EDKKKIAITSANKGL
-51 PCETAY
+51 PCETVY
-57 FVERDGLGFQMTHT
+57 FDESDGLELRMTHT
-71 ERQNEESFY
+71 ERQNEIAFY
-80 THAFCFSGLSIGDIA
+80 THAFCFSYLSIGDIA

-151 SNLVWKI
+151 RNLVWKI

-441 AENGEA
+441 AENGKA

-455 KAKLETALLGTS
+455 KPELETALLGTS
-467 GSSIDVHAG
+467 GSLTDSSADSEEIG
-476 SNEKNEN
+476 ES
-483 VGAGR
+483 VGTGQ
-488 DGACTGSKQ
+488 GQTCTGPTR
-497 GKNSGS
+497 GKNSRL
-503 KRKGKQPSEPRKDRN
+503 KRGKDGRSMAEP
-518 DNVRAKE
+518 

-581 KNVREAIERI
+581 KNVREEIERI

-697 YDIYEDQTVYDAVKL
+697 YDIYEEQYVYDAVKL

-752 KCLTEGYIAGS
+752 KCLTEGYLAGS

-770 QEEKIVNQGPD
+770 QEEKIKNQGPER
-781 WWRKLKE
+781 WRKFKE
-788 KLPCRKKT
+788 KLPCRKET
-796 DGNSGESSPFEIKL
+796 EFEIKL
-810 GVALDLIREVDRRI
+810 GVALDLIRKIEVSL
-824 NNDNGQ
+824 NGDNERSGA
-830 SCNHDKGEPT
+830 SDSGNASD
-840 GETRQFSGCSSRKN
+840 ETSSSFSSLSRKN
-854 DASTWDEC
+854 VTSIWDEC
-862 KNAQLNESCI
+862 KDVQAKRDCI
-872 RMLKECNLNEN
+872 RMLKKCKLSEDKKKKL
-883 EKTELRRIEN
+883 KQIEN

-915 LIVILILLVLIL
+915 LIIILALVVLIL

-938 FAEDEELIPTQPPA
+938 FAEDEEPIPTQPPATAQPTVEPTSEAPIPTQPPA
-952 TTQSPATTQPTVE
+952 TTLPTEAELVE
-965 PTVAPRESEWAKQ
+965 PPDRSVKEQYNEWVRKQ
-978 LMKASIHMQKAQ
+978 Y
-990 AERRKESKGFSRNS
+990 
-1004 ERLTSAPESNE
+1004 TSAQ
-1015 PVTTAGSQQ
+1015 GSAPTENTSR

>member
-1 MLDRRKK
+1 
-8 EERRMKKNEKLYF
+8 MKKNEKLYF

-151 SNLVWKI
+151 RNLVWKI

-396 PLEDQSPDEIIKK
+396 PLEDQSPDEIIKN
-409 THKHHAKLGKGL
+409 T
-421 EYLPALIPD
+421 
-430 SVIKKRMQELE
+430 
-441 AENGEA
+441 
-447 SEKYLEDI
+447 
-455 KAKLETALLGTS
+455 
-467 GSSIDVHAG
+467 
-476 SNEKNEN
+476 
-483 VGAGR
+483 
-488 DGACTGSKQ
+488 
-497 GKNSGS
+497 
-503 KRKGKQPSEPRKDRN
+503 
-518 DNVRAKE
+518 
-525 EPQDEKDTSD
+525 
-535 SHDAGDLN
+535 
-543 ADRSRGESDST
+543 
-554 ATLEKLLEEMKEC
+554 
-567 KEATIAD
+567 
-574 DIQEKYS
+574 
-581 KNVREAIERI
+581 
-591 ENRIETE
+591 
-598 RFKKIVEIVERVKNL
+598 
-613 CCSDDIELLKAD
+613 
-625 CKKREEADKQK
+625 
-636 ESVLESMTSFKAFI
+636 
-650 EWYCE
+650 
-655 KGKQVNWRGECIDRL
+655 
-670 RKNIQENVCVD
+670 
-681 CSVKDLMHAA
+681 
-691 QFVSGK
+691 
-697 YDIYEDQTVYDAVKL
+697 
-712 IIENGLVSIKVNKNK
+712 
-727 TLDDI
+727 
-732 REELLYLR
+732 
-740 YLKPEEGDEYTI
+740 
-752 KCLTEGYIAGS
+752 
-763 SGKKNST
+763 
-770 QEEKIVNQGPD
+770 
-781 WWRKLKE
+781 
-788 KLPCRKKT
+788 
-796 DGNSGESSPFEIKL
+796 
-810 GVALDLIREVDRRI
+810 
-824 NNDNGQ
+824 
-830 SCNHDKGEPT
+830 
-840 GETRQFSGCSSRKN
+840 
-854 DASTWDEC
+854 
-862 KNAQLNESCI
+862 
-872 RMLKECNLNEN
+872 
-883 EKTELRRIEN
+883 
-893 ELKKEFE
+893 
-900 ESESQYMDSKSSNIR
+900 
-915 LIVILILLVLIL
+915 
-927 SFAGIYLYNYF
+927 
-938 FAEDEELIPTQPPA
+938 
-952 TTQSPATTQPTVE
+952 
-965 PTVAPRESEWAKQ
+965 
-978 LMKASIHMQKAQ
+978 
-990 AERRKESKGFSRNS
+990 
-1004 ERLTSAPESNE
+1004 
-1015 PVTTAGSQQ
+1015 

>member
-1 MLDRRKK
+1 
-8 EERRMKKNEKLYF
+8 MKKNEKLYF

-36 KDEEKIAITSANKGL
+36 EDKKKIAITSANKGL
-51 PCETAY
+51 PCETVY
-57 FVERDGLGFQMTHT
+57 FDESDGLELRMTHT
-71 ERQNEESFY
+71 ERQNEISVY
-80 THAFCFSGLSIGDIA
+80 THAFCFSYLSIGDIA
-95 GKGEENDDISR
+95 GKGAENGDISR

-151 SNLVWKI
+151 RNLVWKI

-201 FSFSV
+201 FGFSV
-206 NEANSEREVVFA
+206 NEANSERMVVFA

-276 DASYASYANAFRLTT
+276 DASYASYANAFRLTA
-291 YKNLWECFKILS
+291 YKNLWERFKILS

-309 KENKAI
+309 KENKTI

-328 LGMHKKNLGDVLT
+328 LGMHRKNLGDVLI

-441 AENGEA
+441 AENGKA

-455 KAKLETALLGTS
+455 KPKLETVLRG
-467 GSSIDVHAG
+467 
-476 SNEKNEN
+476 
-483 VGAGR
+483 
-488 DGACTGSKQ
+488 
-497 GKNSGS
+497 
-503 KRKGKQPSEPRKDRN
+503 
-518 DNVRAKE
+518 
-525 EPQDEKDTSD
+525 TSD
-535 SHDAGDLN
+535 SHDTGDLN
-543 ADRSRGESDST
+543 ADSSRGESDSL
-554 ATLEKLLEEMKEC
+554 ATLKKLLEEMKEC
-567 KEATIAD
+567 KEATIAE
-574 DIQEKYS
+574 DIQKKYS
-581 KNVREAIERI
+581 KNVREAIERTA
-591 ENRIETE
+591 NGIETK
-598 RFKKIVEIVERVKNL
+598 RFEEIVN
-613 CCSDDIELLKAD
+613 CCKCVENFFCEEDIERLEAD
-625 CKKREEADKQK
+625 CEKRKEADKQK
-636 ESVLESMTSFKAFI
+636 ERVLESMTGFKAFI

-670 RKNIQENVCVD
+670 RKNIQENVCVV

-740 YLKPEEGDEYTI
+740 YLKPEEGDDYKI
-752 KCLTEGYIAGS
+752 KCLTEGYLAGS

-770 QEEKIVNQGPD
+770 QEAKVKNQGSTL
-781 WWRKLKE
+781 WRKFKE
-788 KLPCRKKT
+788 KLPCRKET
-796 DGNSGESSPFEIKL
+796 EFEIKL
-810 GVALDLIREVDRRI
+810 GVALDLIRKIEVSL
-824 NNDNGQ
+824 NGDN
-830 SCNHDKGEPT
+830 E
-840 GETRQFSGCSSRKN
+840 RSGDS
-854 DASTWDEC
+854 DWDEC
-862 KNAQLNESCI
+862 KDVQAKRDCI
-872 RMLKECNLNEN
+872 RMLKKCKLSEDKKKKL
-883 EKTELRRIEN
+883 KRIEN

-915 LIVILILLVLIL
+915 LIIILALLVLIL

-965 PTVAPRESEWAKQ
+965 PTVDPRESEWAKQ
-978 LMKASIHMQKAQ
+978 LMKASIYMQKAQ
-990 AERRKESKGFSRNS
+990 AERRKEFSRNS

-1015 PVTTAGSQQ
+1015 PVTTAGTQQ

>member
-1 MLDRRKK
+1 
-8 EERRMKKNEKLYF
+8 MKKNEKLYF

-36 KDEEKIAITSANKGL
+36 ENEEKIAITSANKGL
-51 PCETAY
+51 PCETVY
-57 FVERDGLGFQMTHT
+57 FDESDGLELRMTHT
-71 ERQNEESFY
+71 ERQNEIAFY

-133 WVEIGS
+133 WIEIGS

-151 SNLVWKI
+151 RNLVWKI

-206 NEANSEREVVFA
+206 NEADSKCKVVFE

-231 ASYEEA
+231 APYNEK
-237 SEPSSNFDWLIWK
+237 SEPRNNFDWLIWK

-380 LRIDTDA
+380 LRIDTGA

-430 SVIKKRMQELE
+430 SVIKKRMQKLE
-441 AENGEA
+441 AKNREA

-455 KAKLETALLGTS
+455 KPKLETALRGTS
-467 GSSIDVHAG
+467 GSLTNG
-476 SNEKNEN
+476 SADSEAKDES
-483 VGAGR
+483 VGTGQ
-488 DGACTGSKQ
+488 GKTCTGLKQ
-497 GKNSGS
+497 GK
-503 KRKGKQPSEPRKDRN
+503 KRRPRRKGKQPSESGKDRN

-712 IIENGLVSIKVNKNK
+712 IIENGLVSIMASRSK
-727 TLDDI
+727 TLADI

-752 KCLTEGYIAGS
+752 KCLTEGYLAGS

-770 QEEKIVNQGPD
+770 QEEKIQNKGSKHL
-781 WWRKLKE
+781 RRLKE
-788 KLPCRKKT
+788 KHPCRKET
-796 DGNSGESSPFEIKL
+796 EFEIKL
-810 GVALDLIREVDRRI
+810 GVALDLIRKIEVSL
-824 NNDNGQ
+824 NGDNERSGA
-830 SCNHDKGEPT
+830 SDSGNASD
-840 GETRQFSGCSSRKN
+840 ETSSSSSSLSRKN
-854 DASTWDEC
+854 VTSIWDEC
-862 KNAQLNESCI
+862 KDVQAKRDCI
-872 RMLKECNLNEN
+872 RMLKKCKLSEDKKNKL
-883 EKTELRRIEN
+883 KRIEN

-915 LIVILILLVLIL
+915 LIILIIILALLVLIL

>member
-1 MLDRRKK
+1 
-8 EERRMKKNEKLYF
+8 MKKNEKLYF

-36 KDEEKIAITSANKGL
+36 ENEEKIAITSANKGL
-51 PCETAY
+51 PCETVY
-57 FVERDGLGFQMTHT
+57 FDESDGLELRMTHT
-71 ERQNEESFY
+71 ERQNEIAFY

-151 SNLVWKI
+151 RNLVWKI

-206 NEANSEREVVFA
+206 NEADSKCKVVFE

-231 ASYEEA
+231 APYNEK
-237 SEPSSNFDWLIWK
+237 SEPRNNFDWLIWK

-380 LRIDTDA
+380 LRIDTGA

-409 THKHHAKLGKGL
+409 HINIMRNWEKAWSIFLLLFQILSLKNACKSLKLK
-421 EYLPALIPD
+421 
-430 SVIKKRMQELE
+430 
-441 AENGEA
+441 
-447 SEKYLEDI
+447 
-455 KAKLETALLGTS
+455 
-467 GSSIDVHAG
+467 
-476 SNEKNEN
+476 
-483 VGAGR
+483 
-488 DGACTGSKQ
+488 
-497 GKNSGS
+497 
-503 KRKGKQPSEPRKDRN
+503 
-518 DNVRAKE
+518 
-525 EPQDEKDTSD
+525 
-535 SHDAGDLN
+535 
-543 ADRSRGESDST
+543 
-554 ATLEKLLEEMKEC
+554 
-567 KEATIAD
+567 
-574 DIQEKYS
+574 
-581 KNVREAIERI
+581 
-591 ENRIETE
+591 TE
-598 RFKKIVEIVERVKNL
+598 RH
-613 CCSDDIELLKAD
+613 
-625 CKKREEADKQK
+625 Q
-636 ESVLESMTSFKAFI
+636 
-650 EWYCE
+650 
-655 KGKQVNWRGECIDRL
+655 
-670 RKNIQENVCVD
+670 KNI
-681 CSVKDLMHAA
+681 L
-691 QFVSGK
+691 
-697 YDIYEDQTVYDAVKL
+697 
-712 IIENGLVSIKVNKNK
+712 K
-727 TLDDI
+727 TLN
-732 REELLYLR
+732 RNLKLRSVEL
-740 YLKPEEGDEYTI
+740 P
-752 KCLTEGYIAGS
+752 
-763 SGKKNST
+763 
-770 QEEKIVNQGPD
+770 
-781 WWRKLKE
+781 
-788 KLPCRKKT
+788 
-796 DGNSGESSPFEIKL
+796 
-810 GVALDLIREVDRRI
+810 
-824 NNDNGQ
+824 
-830 SCNHDKGEPT
+830 
-840 GETRQFSGCSSRKN
+840 
-854 DASTWDEC
+854 
-862 KNAQLNESCI
+862 
-872 RMLKECNLNEN
+872 
-883 EKTELRRIEN
+883 
-893 ELKKEFE
+893 
-900 ESESQYMDSKSSNIR
+900 
-915 LIVILILLVLIL
+915 VL
-927 SFAGIYLYNYF
+927 
-938 FAEDEELIPTQPPA
+938 
-952 TTQSPATTQPTVE
+952 
-965 PTVAPRESEWAKQ
+965 
-978 LMKASIHMQKAQ
+978 
-990 AERRKESKGFSRNS
+990 
-1004 ERLTSAPESNE
+1004 
-1015 PVTTAGSQQ
+1015 

>member
-1 MLDRRKK
+1 
-8 EERRMKKNEKLYF
+8 MKKNEKLYF

-36 KDEEKIAITSANKGL
+36 EDKKKIAITSANKGL
-51 PCETAY
+51 PCETVY
-57 FVERDGLGFQMTHT
+57 FDESDGLELRMTHT
-71 ERQNEESFY
+71 ERQNEIAFY
-80 THAFCFSGLSIGDIA
+80 THAFCFSYLSIGDIA

-151 SNLVWKI
+151 RNLVWKI

-441 AENGEA
+441 AENGKA

-455 KAKLETALLGTS
+455 KPKLETVLRG
-467 GSSIDVHAG
+467 
-476 SNEKNEN
+476 
-483 VGAGR
+483 
-488 DGACTGSKQ
+488 
-497 GKNSGS
+497 
-503 KRKGKQPSEPRKDRN
+503 
-518 DNVRAKE
+518 
-525 EPQDEKDTSD
+525 TSD

-543 ADRSRGESDST
+543 ADRSRGESDPT
-554 ATLEKLLEEMKEC
+554 ATLKKLLEEMKERR
-567 KEATIAD
+567 EATID
-574 DIQEKYS
+574 EDIHEKYS
-581 KNVREAIERI
+581 KNVCEAIERI
-591 ENRIETE
+591 ANVIETE
-598 RFKKIVEIVERVKNL
+598 RFEKIVNCCKCVENFF
-613 CCSDDIELLKAD
+613 CEGDIKRLEAD
-625 CKKREEADKQK
+625 CEKRKEADKQK
-636 ESVLESMTSFKAFI
+636 ESVLKSMTGFKAFI

-655 KGKQVNWRGECIDRL
+655 KGKQVNWQGECIDRL
-670 RKNIQENVCVD
+670 RKNISEQGCVD

-712 IIENGLVSIKVNKNK
+712 IIENGLVSIMASRSK
-727 TLDDI
+727 TLADI

-740 YLKPEEGDEYTI
+740 YLKPEEGDDYKI
-752 KCLTEGYIAGS
+752 KCLTEGYPAGI

-770 QEEKIVNQGPD
+770 QEAKIVNRGPD

-788 KLPCRKKT
+788 KLLCRKKT
-796 DGNSGESSPFEIKL
+796 DGNSGESSPFKIKL
-810 GVALDLIREVDRRI
+810 GIALDLIRKIEVSL
-824 NNDNGQ
+824 NGDN
-830 SCNHDKGEPT
+830 E
-840 GETRQFSGCSSRKN
+840 RSGDS
-854 DASTWDEC
+854 DWDEC
-862 KNAQLNESCI
+862 KDVQAKRDCI
-872 RMLKECNLNEN
+872 RMLKKCKLSEDKKKKL
-883 EKTELRRIEN
+883 KQIEN
-893 ELKKEFE
+893 ELKK
-900 ESESQYMDSKSSNIR
+900 R
-915 LIVILILLVLIL
+915 V
-927 SFAGIYLYNYF
+927 
-938 FAEDEELIPTQPPA
+938 
-952 TTQSPATTQPTVE
+952 
-965 PTVAPRESEWAKQ
+965 
-978 LMKASIHMQKAQ
+978 
-990 AERRKESKGFSRNS
+990 
-1004 ERLTSAPESNE
+1004 
-1015 PVTTAGSQQ
+1015 

>member
-1 MLDRRKK
+1 
-8 EERRMKKNEKLYF
+8 MKKNEKLYF

-36 KDEEKIAITSANKGL
+36 EDKKKIAITSANKGL
-51 PCETAY
+51 PCETVY
-57 FVERDGLGFQMTHT
+57 FDESDGLELRMTHT
-71 ERQNEESFY
+71 ERQNEISVY
-80 THAFCFSGLSIGDIA
+80 THAFCFSYLSIGDIA
-95 GKGEENDDISR
+95 GKGAENGDISR

-151 SNLVWKI
+151 RNLVWKI

-201 FSFSV
+201 FGFSV
-206 NEANSEREVVFA
+206 NEANSERMVVFA

-276 DASYASYANAFRLTT
+276 DASYASYANAFRLTA
-291 YKNLWECFKILS
+291 YKNLWERFKILS

-309 KENKAI
+309 KENKTI

-328 LGMHKKNLGDVLT
+328 LGMHRKNLGDVLI

-441 AENGEA
+441 AENGKA

-455 KAKLETALLGTS
+455 KPKLETVLRG
-467 GSSIDVHAG
+467 
-476 SNEKNEN
+476 
-483 VGAGR
+483 
-488 DGACTGSKQ
+488 
-497 GKNSGS
+497 
-503 KRKGKQPSEPRKDRN
+503 
-518 DNVRAKE
+518 
-525 EPQDEKDTSD
+525 TSD
-535 SHDAGDLN
+535 SHDTGDLN
-543 ADRSRGESDST
+543 ADSSRGESDSL
-554 ATLEKLLEEMKEC
+554 ATLKKLLEEMKEC
-567 KEATIAD
+567 KEATIAE
-574 DIQEKYS
+574 DIQKKYS
-581 KNVREAIERI
+581 KNVREAIERTA
-591 ENRIETE
+591 NGIETK
-598 RFKKIVEIVERVKNL
+598 RFEEIVN
-613 CCSDDIELLKAD
+613 CCKCVENFFCEEDIERLEAD
-625 CKKREEADKQK
+625 CEKRKEADKQK
-636 ESVLESMTSFKAFI
+636 ERVLESMTGFKAFI

-670 RKNIQENVCVD
+670 RKNIQENVCVV

-740 YLKPEEGDEYTI
+740 YLKPEEGDDYKI
-752 KCLTEGYIAGS
+752 KCLTEGYLAGS

-770 QEEKIVNQGPD
+770 QEAKVKNQEPTL
-781 WWRKLKE
+781 WRKFKE
-788 KLPCRKKT
+788 KLPCRKET
-796 DGNSGESSPFEIKL
+796 EFEIKL
-810 GVALDLIREVDRRI
+810 GVALDLIRKIEVSL
-824 NNDNGQ
+824 NGDN
-830 SCNHDKGEPT
+830 E
-840 GETRQFSGCSSRKN
+840 RSGDS
-854 DASTWDEC
+854 DWDEC
-862 KNAQLNESCI
+862 KDVQAKRDCI
-872 RMLKECNLNEN
+872 RMLKKCKLSEDKKKKL
-883 EKTELRRIEN
+883 KRIEN

-915 LIVILILLVLIL
+915 LIIILALLVLIL
-927 SFAGIYLYNYF
+927 SFVGIYLYNYF

-965 PTVAPRESEWAKQ
+965 PTVDPRESEWAKQ
-978 LMKASIHMQKAQ
+978 LMKASIYMQKAQ
-990 AERRKESKGFSRNS
+990 AERRKEFSRNS

-1015 PVTTAGSQQ
+1015 PVTTAGTQQ

>member
-1 MLDRRKK
+1 
-8 EERRMKKNEKLYF
+8 MKKNEKLYF
-21 HGNGGFEQVDNKGRI
+21 HGNGGYEQVDNKGRI
-36 KDEEKIAITSANKGL
+36 KDEEKIAITSANESM
-51 PCETAY
+51 PCETVY
-57 FVERDGLGFQMTHT
+57 FDEKDGLELRMTHT
-71 ERQNEESFY
+71 ERQNEIAFY
-80 THAFCFSGLSIGDIA
+80 THAFCFSYLSIGDIA

-151 SNLVWKI
+151 RNLVWKI

-341 SPESDFSQCKNL
+341 SPESAFSQCKNL

-380 LRIDTDA
+380 LRIYTGA

-430 SVIKKRMQELE
+430 SVIKKRMQKLE
-441 AENGEA
+441 AENGKA
-447 SEKYLEDI
+447 SEKYLEDS
-455 KAKLETALLGTS
+455 KPKLETALRGTS
-467 GSSIDVHAG
+467 VSSIDVHAG

-483 VGAGR
+483 VGAWR

-497 GKNSGS
+497 GKKSRRR
-503 KRKGKQPSEPRKDRN
+503 RKGKQPSESGKDRN

-543 ADRSRGESDST
+543 ADRSRGESDSLT
-554 ATLEKLLEEMKEC
+554 AFNELLKEMKEY
-567 KEATIAD
+567 KEATVDEDIKKKYSNTVCEAIIQIAD
-574 DIQEKYS
+574 KIEK
-581 KNVREAIERI
+581 
-591 ENRIETE
+591 E
-598 RFKKIVEIVERVKNL
+598 RFKKIVESKSVENF
-613 CCSDDIELLKAD
+613 CCEDDNKKLKDFYDERKKADENKEKDLSRITSYRTFIELF
-625 CKKREEADKQK
+625 R
-636 ESVLESMTSFKAFI
+636 
-650 EWYCE
+650 E
-655 KGKQVNWRGECIDRL
+655 KGRQHSWREDSLKRL
-670 RKNIQENVCVD
+670 SDVRSAHHNAD
-681 CSVKDLMHAA
+681 YSVRDLMRAA
-691 QFVSGK
+691 QGVSGV

-712 IIENGLVSIKVNKNK
+712 IIENGLVSIMASRSK
-727 TLDDI
+727 TLADI

-770 QEEKIVNQGPD
+770 QGEKIVNQGPD
-781 WWRKLKE
+781 WWRKFKE
-788 KLPCRKKT
+788 KFPCRKKT
-796 DGNSGESSPFEIKL
+796 DGNSGESSPFKIKL
-810 GVALDLIREVDRRI
+810 GIALDLIRKIEVSL
-824 NNDNGQ
+824 NGDN
-830 SCNHDKGEPT
+830 E
-840 GETRQFSGCSSRKN
+840 RSGDS
-854 DASTWDEC
+854 DWDEC
-862 KNAQLNESCI
+862 KDVQAKRDCI

-900 ESESQYMDSKSSNIR
+900 ESESQYMDTKSSNIR

-938 FAEDEELIPTQPPA
+938 FAEDEEPILTQPPATAQPTAESTSEAPIPTQPPA
-952 TTQSPATTQPTVE
+952 TTLPTEAELVE
-965 PTVAPRESEWAKQ
+965 PPDRSVKEQYNEWVRKQ
-978 LMKASIHMQKAQ
+978 Y
-990 AERRKESKGFSRNS
+990 
-1004 ERLTSAPESNE
+1004 TSAQ
-1015 PVTTAGSQQ
+1015 GSAPTENTSR